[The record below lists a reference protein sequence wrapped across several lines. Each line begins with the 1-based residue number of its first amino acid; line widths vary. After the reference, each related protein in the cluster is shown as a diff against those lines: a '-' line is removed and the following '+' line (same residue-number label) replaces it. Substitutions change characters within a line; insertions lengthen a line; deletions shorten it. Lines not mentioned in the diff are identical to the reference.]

1 MTECL
6 FGNKFPNKVSE
17 RFRPTAKRFI
27 TLAKEGTTMKKQML
41 IMATMVLCVLST
53 ASTWAAPILQ
63 VKGGGT
69 SMVFAVEMVDELAFA
84 GAEILGVRPGSVGTE
99 RRRLRLP
106 ITGGLI
112 DFEDL
117 SGEIDHAGGMRLVSS
132 NGEAS
137 SLQRFRIDT
146 LGEVPLMTA
155 ITTLGGDLFG
165 RLDLFELRFT
175 DMTKT
180 QWNDRATK
188 LGVRNVDLLLTLD
201 AARYF
206 NEFFG
211 TSFVEGT
218 LVGNANIR
226 VKFRHHRSDDDDA
239 QSDRERDGDSGRD
252 TDTDRD
258 SDEDRDDDDDDP
270 ELSLGS
276 SDNS

>member
-1 MTECL
+1 
-6 FGNKFPNKVSE
+6 
-17 RFRPTAKRFI
+17 
-27 TLAKEGTTMKKQML
+27 MKKQML
-41 IMATMVLCVLST
+41 MMATMVLGVLSI

-84 GAEILGVRPGSVGTE
+84 GVEIVRVRPGSVGTE

-112 DFEDL
+112 DFEDR
-117 SGEIDHAGGMRLVSS
+117 SGEIDFAGGIRLVSS

-155 ITTLGGDLFG
+155 ISTLGGNLFG

-175 DMTKT
+175 DMTET
-180 QWNDRATK
+180 RWNDRATK
-188 LGVRNVDLLLTLD
+188 LGVRNVDLLLTSD

-211 TSFVEGT
+211 TSFVEGA
-218 LVGNANIR
+218 LVGKANIG
-226 VKFRHHRSDDDDA
+226 VKFRQHRSDDEDRE
-239 QSDRERDGDSGRD
+239 SDRERDDGS
-252 TDTDRD
+252 
-258 SDEDRDDDDDDP
+258 DDDDDDDGDDDDD
-270 ELSLGS
+270 ELSLGN
-276 SDNS
+276 DNS